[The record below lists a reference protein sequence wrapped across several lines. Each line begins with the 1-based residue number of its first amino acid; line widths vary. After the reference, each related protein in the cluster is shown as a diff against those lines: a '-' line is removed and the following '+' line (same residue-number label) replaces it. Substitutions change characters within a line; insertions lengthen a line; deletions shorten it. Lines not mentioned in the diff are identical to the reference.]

1 VSNEEEAVTPEK
13 LLEHAERVRCAY
25 LTERELRHVEG
36 KVKSGH
42 ENLTPFRDRLVER
55 LTMTVGER

>member
-1 VSNEEEAVTPEK
+1 MTPEK